1 MSTFSYK
8 NQSRSCHVPAI
19 IKIFTKRLFVL
30 KGTMAGHSKWNNIKN
45 RKGAADSKRAN
56 VFAQLSKH
64 IRIAVK
70 EGKSDNPQFN
80 PTLRLALDKARAAN
94 MPKDKIQRAID
105 RGMGKGA
112 AGATIQEVTYEAFG
126 PGGVALLIQAVTDN
140 LNRTGGEVRFILSR
154 NGGSMASP
162 NAAKYMFQRSAD
174 GHGYE
179 PTMHIEIG
187 NNEEETLLILL
198 EALEEHDDIEE
209 VFTNMKP
216 AEEVTEQE

>member
-1 MSTFSYK
+1 MDVNIQIVT
-8 NQSRSCHVPAI
+8 PETAI
-19 IKIFTKRLFVL
+19 PIACYNEVFCERFIFVL

-56 VFAQLSKH
+56 VFAQLSKQ

-112 AGATIQEVTYEAFG
+112 AGANVQEVTYEAFG

-140 LNRTGGEVRFILSR
+140 LNRTGGEIRFILSR
-154 NGGSMASP
+154 NGGSMAGP
-162 NAAKYMFQRSAD
+162 GAAKYMFQRSSD
-174 GHGYE
+174 GQGYE
-179 PTMHIEIG
+179 PTMALEVSEDDAESLLTLIES
-187 NNEEETLLILL
+187 
-198 EALEEHDDIEE
+198 LEEHDDVEE
-209 VFTNMKP
+209 VFSNVKDT
-216 AEEVTEQE
+216 EEQSE

>member
-1 MSTFSYK
+1 
-8 NQSRSCHVPAI
+8 
-19 IKIFTKRLFVL
+19 
-30 KGTMAGHSKWNNIKN
+30 MAGHSKWNNIKN
-45 RKGAADSKRAN
+45 RKGAADEKRAT

-94 MPKDKIQRAID
+94 MPKDKIQKALD

-126 PGGVALLIQAVTDN
+126 PGGVALMIHAITDN
-140 LNRTGGEVRFILSR
+140 LNRTSSEVKFALSR
-154 NGGSMASP
+154 NGGTMAGPGS
-162 NAAKYMFQRSAD
+162 AKYMFQRTAD

-179 PTMHIEIG
+179 TTMPMDVSDEDG
-187 NNEEETLLILL
+187 EALMTLI
-198 EALEEHDDIEE
+198 EALEEHDDVEE
-209 VFTNMKP
+209 VFTNAKDLQETSS
-216 AEEVTEQE
+216 EETT